1 MADRLTYTRPVVGG
15 DVAAQGTPD
24 MTLAVGAG
32 YVLIANASVAVAA
45 GNVTVTAADAT
56 QDRLDAVVVDA
67 SGTKSVLAGPVNDG
81 INVQPPD
88 ATGYALLATVYVLN
102 QAHADYTGTITNAML
117 TDMRQAAFVEQPQQ
131 AQTFSYTYST
141 ATTSTD
147 PGTATFNFNS
157 TTASAITTMYIS
169 YTSATSP
176 ISALP
181 WLKQGTSIS
190 GVRLSPYLLRLRSRK
205 DPNNWIML
213 EVLGGSITDHT
224 TFGDMPAK
232 FVAKSNSGSTI
243 PLSTDTYDTIF
254 EFCGVAPVTYLFD
267 TANLTGDVT
276 MTNANQFYDGPSLA
290 SIGTSTSTIWLDAY
304 ITVLAGANLDK
315 ITAKLWNGTA
325 TVAEGGAVGSNVT
338 AVTIHLSGIRQ
349 PGGAET
355 WKISAAST
363 GAGGTVK
370 AAASANSAGNFASRI
385 SYMRIN

>member
-1 MADRLTYTRPVVGG
+1 MTDRLTYTRPVQGG
-15 DVAAQGTPD
+15 AVTAQGTPD
-24 MTLAVGAG
+24 TTAAVAAG
-32 YVLIANASVAVAA
+32 YALIANASVAFTA
-45 GNVTVTAADAT
+45 GNVTPTTADAEI
-56 QDRLDAVVVDA
+56 DRKDAVVVNS

-81 INVQPPD
+81 INVQAPD
-88 ATGYALLATVYVLN
+88 TTGYALLAYIDILS
-102 QAHADYTGTITNAML
+102 QAHPSYTGTITNDMI
-117 TDMRQAAFVEQPQQ
+117 TDMRQAAFVDEPQQ

-147 PGTATFNFNS
+147 PGAATFNFNS
-157 TTASAITTMYIS
+157 TTASSITTMYIS

-176 ISALP
+176 VSALP
-181 WLKQGTSIS
+181 WLKEGTSIN

-205 DPNNWIML
+205 EPNNWIML

-224 TFGDMPAK
+224 TFGDVPAV
-232 FVAKSNSGSTI
+232 FVAKSNSGSTL

-276 MTNANQFYDGPSLA
+276 MTSANTFYDGPSLA
-290 SIGTSTSTIWLDAY
+290 SIGTSSSTIWLDAY
-304 ITVLAGANLDK
+304 ITVLAGALNDK
-315 ITAKLWNGTA
+315 ITAKLWNGT
-325 TVAEGGAVGSNVT
+325 TTIAEGGAVGSNVT

-363 GAGGTVK
+363 GTGGTVK

-385 SYMRIN
+385 TYMRIN